1 MKHSETVLLSI
12 DELVDYEAQPFKVL
26 DDEAMYEL
34 VESIKSVGVLVP
46 ITVRPIP
53 DGKYEIISGH
63 RRKRACEIAEINKIP
78 AIIKELSDTE
88 AAIMLVDSNL
98 QRERILPSERA
109 YAYKLK
115 MDAMKHQ
122 GKSLGQNVP
131 KMATSDL
138 IGEADNRTGRQVRRY
153 IRLTELIDTLLQKVD
168 EGAIPVTVGTELS
181 YLNVKWQSAVND
193 VLESELCP
201 ISVSQASKIKT
212 HYSNNTLSKGT
223 IIGLLRQKDNFE
235 KGLQI
240 DCERLRGYF
249 PQEYTTKQCEKM
261 LWKILD
267 EWKKYS
273 Q

>member
-1 MKHSETVLLSI
+1 MLRDDIVIISLDK
-12 DELVDYEAQPFKVL
+12 LVPYEEQPFKVL

-34 VESIKSVGVLVP
+34 VESLKSVGVLVP
-46 ITVRPIP
+46 ITVRSLQN
-53 DGKYEIISGH
+53 GKYEIVSGH
-63 RRKRACEIAEINKIP
+63 RRKRACEIAGIDKIP

-131 KMATSDL
+131 KMATSDV

-168 EGAIPVTVGTELS
+168 EGTIPVTVGTELS
-181 YLNVKWQSAVND
+181 YLNVKWQSEVND
-193 VLESELCP
+193 ILESELCP
-201 ISVSQASKIKT
+201 ISVTQASKIKM
-212 HYSNNTLSKGT
+212 HYSNNTLSQGT
-223 IIGLLRQKDNFE
+223 IIDLLREKDDFE

-249 PQEYTTKQCEKM
+249 PQEFTTKQCED
-261 LWKILD
+261 LFWKILD
-267 EWKKYS
+267 KWKNCN
-273 Q
+273 

>member
-1 MKHSETVLLSI
+1 MLRDDIVMISLDK
-12 DELVDYEAQPFKVL
+12 LVPFEEQPFHVL
-26 DDEAMYEL
+26 EDEAMAEL

-46 ITVRPIP
+46 ITVRPMK

-63 RRKRACEIAEINKIP
+63 RRKRACEIAGIDKVP

-131 KMATSDL
+131 KVATSDV

-153 IRLTELIDTLLQKVD
+153 IRLTELIDSLLQKVD

-181 YLNVKWQSAVND
+181 YLNVKWQSEVND
-193 VLESELCP
+193 ILESELCP
-201 ISVSQASKIKT
+201 ISVSQASKIKM
-212 HYSNNTLSKGT
+212 HYSNNTLSQGT
-223 IIGLLRQKDNFE
+223 IIDLLRQKDDFE

-249 PQEYTTKQCEKM
+249 PQEYTTKQCEDL
-261 LWKILD
+261 LWRILD
-267 EWKKYS
+267 KWKNMCN
-273 Q
+273 

>member
-1 MKHSETVLLSI
+1 
-12 DELVDYEAQPFKVL
+12 
-26 DDEAMYEL
+26 
-34 VESIKSVGVLVP
+34 
-46 ITVRPIP
+46 
-53 DGKYEIISGH
+53 
-63 RRKRACEIAEINKIP
+63 
-78 AIIKELSDTE
+78 
-88 AAIMLVDSNL
+88 
-98 QRERILPSERA
+98 
-109 YAYKLK
+109 

-131 KMATSDL
+131 KMATSDV

-181 YLNVKWQSAVND
+181 YLNVKWQSEVND
-193 VLESELCP
+193 ILESELCP

-223 IIGLLRQKDNFE
+223 LRDLLREQNDLE

-249 PQEYTTKQCEKM
+249 PQEYTIKQCEEW

-267 EWKKYS
+267 EWKYKKDD
-273 Q
+273 